1 VIDPRVHASAGS
13 VSRPPQAAAGWLAV
27 VAAAVTLTIAC
38 QRSVPGVDTVP
49 QLSPSAGTISGT
61 VRGLDAA
68 LPADNRI
75 VEVVNVDTGE
85 TRRVTTNHTGE
96 FRCRL
101 RPGKY
106 RVALTLRAGES
117 VVRQPGVIDL
127 QRTGRGVQADIV
139 LGTSPVPRPRAP
151 AYRTD
156 DGLGSPIA

>member
-1 VIDPRVHASAGS
+1 MIDPGVHASVGCGN
-13 VSRPPQAAAGWLAV
+13 RPPQAAAGWLVV
-27 VAAAVTLTIAC
+27 VAVAVTVTLAC
-38 QRSVPGVDTVP
+38 QRSVPEVDTVP
-49 QLSPSAGTISGT
+49 QPSQAAGTISGT

-68 LPADNRI
+68 LPADNRV

-106 RVALTLRAGES
+106 RVALTLRAGEA
-117 VVRQPGVIDL
+117 VVRQPGIIDL

-139 LGTSPVPRPRAP
+139 LGTSPVPRPRVP